1 MVVPPFISIN
11 TYMGKLNNTSVE
23 FIETTS
29 TKLTNAQEGHPGAF
43 IHVNDENGDNVL
55 YIGEDKVTDK
65 FNVGDENLNSP
76 TREVGGLNAST
87 IGELKEK
94 SVSEILL
101 DILRPDVAVPTV
113 QEYESITI
121 SYSGEKLIEV
131 GTNLPN
137 ENDISVTIIDGVWS
151 DGTPYAYGHDSVN
164 LSINQGLWGEP
175 AEEGIYTISGS
186 VTFNEGGIPK
196 DNFGTEYP
204 NMQYHGGTKE
214 SSTITIKTVK
224 PIYINNGKV
233 ITDMVKHIVDY
244 LTGYTITV
252 IIPAEVE
259 TPEPVKFKVLVPE
272 QFSTFNVMQFNP
284 LTQTYDTPVPMVF
297 VFGDEPMYVREDN
310 TYTNTT
316 STKYQ
321 INLKK

>member
-1 MVVPPFISIN
+1 MAKIN
-11 TYMGKLNNTSVE
+11 NETPVE

-29 TKLTNAQEGHPGAF
+29 TKLEDVQTSHPGAF
-43 IHVNDENGDNVL
+43 IHVNDENGDDVL
-55 YIGEDKVTDK
+55 YIGDDKITDK

-87 IGELKEK
+87 IGELKGK

-101 DILRPDVAVPTV
+101 DILRPDVVVPTV
-113 QEYESITI
+113 QEYESISI
-121 SYSGEKLIEV
+121 SYSGSKLIEV

-137 ENDISVTIIDGVWS
+137 ENDISVTIRDGVWS
-151 DGTPYAYGHDSVN
+151 DGTPYAGGHSDVI

-175 AEEGIYTISGS
+175 AEEGTYTISGS
-186 VTFNEGGIPK
+186 VAFNEGGIPK

-204 NMQYHGGTKE
+204 NWQYHGGTKE
-214 SSTITIKTVK
+214 SSTITIKVVK
-224 PIYINNGKV
+224 PIYINDGNV

-244 LTGYTITV
+244 LTGNTINVT
-252 IIPAEVE
+252 IPAEVE

-284 LTQTYDTPVPMVF
+284 LTQTYDTHVPMVF
-297 VFGDEPMYVREDN
+297 VSGDEPMYVREDN
-310 TYTNTT
+310 TYTNTK

>member
-1 MVVPPFISIN
+1 MIKS
-11 TYMGKLNNTSVE
+11 NNVTPVE

-29 TKLTNAQEGHPGAF
+29 TKLEDVQVHHPGAF
-43 IHVNDENGDNVL
+43 IHVSDSNGDDVL

-65 FNVGDENLNSP
+65 FNIGDEDLNSP
-76 TREVGGLNAST
+76 TRKVGGLDSST
-87 IGELKEK
+87 IGELKGK

-101 DILRPDVAVPTV
+101 DILRPDRVEPMV
-113 QEYESITI
+113 QESANISI
-121 SYSGEKLIEV
+121 SYSGSKLIEV

-137 ENDISVTIIDGVWS
+137 ENDISVTIRDGVWS
-151 DGTPYAYGHDSVN
+151 DGTPYASGHDSVN
-164 LSINQGLWGEP
+164 LSINWGLWGEP
-175 AEEGIYTISGS
+175 VEEGIYKISGS

-204 NMQYHGGTKE
+204 NKQYHGGIKE
-214 SSTITIKTVK
+214 SSTITIKVVK
-224 PIYINNGKV
+224 PIYINDGNV

-244 LTGYTITV
+244 LTGNIINVT
-252 IIPAEVE
+252 IPAEVE
-259 TPEPVKFKVLVPE
+259 ASEPVKFKVFVPE

-284 LTQTYDTPVPMVF
+284 LTQTYDTPIPMMF
-297 VFGDEPMYVREDN
+297 VSGDEPMYVREDN